1 MILRDP
7 VGVALGS
14 IGAGASTGAAV
25 ITTGVIVYRTLQ
37 GTSGT
42 LTVDQQFFII
52 TAGLGAGMIAA
63 MATAFTLCRIITDLW
78 RRGVIVAS
86 TVFAATI
93 LASLAAPIDIVSGAT
108 GLIAYAAIL
117 IFAATVLRNKAKAS
131 ARQ

>member
-1 MILRDP
+1 M
-7 VGVALGS
+7 GS

-25 ITTGVIVYRTLQ
+25 ITTGIIVFRTLQ
-37 GTSGT
+37 GAGGT
-42 LTVDQQFFII
+42 LTVDQQFLVI
-52 TAGLGAGMIAA
+52 TAGLGGGMIAA

-93 LASLAAPIDIVSGAT
+93 LASLAAPIDIVSGAA

-117 IFAATVLRNKAKAS
+117 IFAAIVLRNKAKAA